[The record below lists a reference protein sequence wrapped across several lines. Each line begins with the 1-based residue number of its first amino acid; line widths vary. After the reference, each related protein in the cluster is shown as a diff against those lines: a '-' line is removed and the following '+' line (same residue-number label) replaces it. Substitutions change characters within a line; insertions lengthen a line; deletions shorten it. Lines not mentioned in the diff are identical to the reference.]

1 MEKIIKLSGRIDT
14 TNAEEIE
21 KNINKEIENFEGQL
35 TLDAKDL
42 EYISSAGLRVIMRL
56 KKANDLIRVINCNL
70 EIYEIF
76 QMTGFTQIIDI
87 SKTLREITVD
97 GCEIIGEGFF
107 GVVYRVDSETIV
119 KVYKKGSS
127 IDSVKREIEL
137 ARKAFIMGIPTA
149 IPYDI
154 VKVGNLYGAV
164 FELINSSSL
173 QNLIKNG
180 ADLDKLAKDTVEVL
194 KKIHST
200 ELPEGELPSKRKE
213 KIEWAKECSK
223 FLPEKTGKKLI
234 ELIENIPERNT
245 MIHGDFH
252 IKNIMK
258 QNDEIILIDMDT
270 ISAGHPIFELGAIYA
285 TYEGFAS
292 VNKNNSIEFLGISY
306 EQSLEFLELTYKYYF
321 NGMNQEYIDEI
332 KNKAKIICYLEI
344 LWLRSNFMEEGNEIY
359 QKDLEF
365 AKNYLIENVEKI
377 DKLDF

>member
-87 SKTLREITVD
+87 SKTLREISVD

-107 GVVYRVDSETIV
+107 GIVYRVDSETIV

-154 VKVGNLYGAV
+154 VKVGELYGAV

-306 EQSLEFLELTYKYYF
+306 EQSIEFLDLTYKYYF
-321 NGMNQEYIDEI
+321 DGMNQEYIDEI

-344 LWLRSNFMEEGNEIY
+344 LWFRSNFMEEGNEIY